1 MGTDSQELD
10 SAAQSLLHVREQIKE
25 LKAREA
31 ELSKL
36 LASIT
41 DGGEVKT
48 VTSSGV
54 RVVGYRAQRRTY
66 DVARLAQDLPAVV
79 ESLYKSPV
87 IDSTLFDRAVEANI
101 IPLEDVSKY
110 ASISEGSLVF
120 KVSKTVAS

>member
-10 SAAQSLLHVREQIKE
+10 SAAQSLLHVREQMKE

-31 ELSKL
+31 ELTKL

-41 DGGEVKT
+41 GGEVKT
-48 VTSSGV
+48 VSSSGV